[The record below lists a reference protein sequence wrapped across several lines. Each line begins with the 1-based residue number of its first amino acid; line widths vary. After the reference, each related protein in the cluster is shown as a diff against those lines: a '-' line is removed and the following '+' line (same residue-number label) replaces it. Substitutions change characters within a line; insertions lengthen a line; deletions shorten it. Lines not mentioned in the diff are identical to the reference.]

1 MSNYLYG
8 DDFMGSWLSNA
19 FHKVSNAVS
28 KVDPTKLVK
37 KVTGVNLGKI
47 TGVQAIEHAV
57 AQVDPTNKN
66 LPIVKSVTHALAQ
79 IDPTNNSLPFAKEIQ
94 AGLNVVGTAV
104 GAPGLGTVLSKVGQ
118 VHADII
124 HANQKKPAAVA
135 KKPAAVAKKSAAVA
149 KTTVAAAVKHGMTP
163 AAKTASKGLSMPIII
178 GIVAVAGV
186 GIYFATKK

>member
-118 VHADII
+118 VNADII
-124 HANQKKPAAVA
+124 HANQKKPAANQ
-135 KKPAAVAKKSAAVA
+135 KKPAAVA
-149 KTTVAAAVKHGMTP
+149 KTTVAAAVKQGMTP

>member
-19 FHKVSNAVS
+19 VHKVSNAAS
-28 KVDPTKLVK
+28 KLDPTRLVK

-47 TGVQAIEHAV
+47 TGLQAIEHGI
-57 AQVDPTNKN
+57 AQIDPTNKN
-66 LPIVKSVTHALAQ
+66 LPFTKAVTHALAQ
-79 IDPTNNSLPFAKEIQ
+79 VDPTNNSLPFAKEIQ

-104 GAPGLGTVLSKVGQ
+104 GAPGLGTVLSTVGKVN
-118 VHADII
+118 ADII
-124 HANQKKPAAVA
+124 HATQKKP
-135 KKPAAVAKKSAAVA
+135 AAVA

-163 AAKTASKGLSMPIII
+163 SAKTASKGLSMPIII

>member
-1 MSNYLYG
+1 MNVDVLGG
-8 DDFMGSWLSNA
+8 DFFTTAEKD
-19 FHKVSNAVS
+19 
-28 KVDPTKLVK
+28 
-37 KVTGVNLGKI
+37 VTGFL
-47 TGVQAIEHAV
+47 
-57 AQVDPTNKN
+57 
-66 LPIVKSVTHALAQ
+66 KS
-79 IDPTNNSLPFAKEIQ
+79 II
-94 AGLNVVGTAV
+94 
-104 GAPGLGTVLSKVGQ
+104 PGLHGNYMGDGTVLSKVDQ
-118 VHADII
+118 VNADII

>member
-135 KKPAAVAKKSAAVA
+135 K
-149 KTTVAAAVKHGMTP
+149 TTVAAAVKQGMTP

>member
-1 MSNYLYG
+1 MASYFG
-8 DDFMGSWLSNA
+8 SDEMMGSWLSKA
-19 FHKVSNAVS
+19 FKKVS
-28 KVDPTKLVK
+28 
-37 KVTGVNLGKI
+37 
-47 TGVQAIEHAV
+47 HAV
-57 AQVDPTNKN
+57 AQIDPTNKN
-66 LPIVKSVTHALAQ
+66 LPIVKAVTHGLAQ

-124 HANQKKPAAVA
+124 HAKQKKP
-135 KKPAAVAKKSAAVA
+135 AAVA

>member
-1 MSNYLYG
+1 MASYFG
-8 DDFMGSWLSNA
+8 SEEMMGSWLSKA
-19 FHKVSNAVS
+19 FKKVS
-28 KVDPTKLVK
+28 
-37 KVTGVNLGKI
+37 
-47 TGVQAIEHAV
+47 HAV
-57 AQVDPTNKN
+57 AQIDPTNKN
-66 LPIVKSVTHALAQ
+66 LPIVKAVTHGLAQ

-124 HANQKKPAAVA
+124 HAKQKKPAAQ
-135 KKPAAVAKKSAAVA
+135 KPAAVA